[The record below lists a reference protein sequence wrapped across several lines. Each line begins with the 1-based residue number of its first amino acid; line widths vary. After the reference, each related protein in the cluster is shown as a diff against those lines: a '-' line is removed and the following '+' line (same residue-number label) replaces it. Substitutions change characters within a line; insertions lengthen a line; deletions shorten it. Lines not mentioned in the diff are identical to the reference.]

1 MKRHSMEV
9 YWLALLAAMCVIRLW
24 VMPLGSSF
32 WVDEMATSFV
42 VNHGADD
49 PTLRVAPQVPM
60 SIYYSLPRA
69 AAKLFGFSETVYRL
83 PSLLAM
89 LAALCLIGWIASRL
103 IHPDAGWFTV
113 FACLALRGFNDQAAD
128 ARPYALGT
136 CVLCLSA
143 WLLIR
148 WLDSSRWVDGILFAG
163 CASLL
168 WRVHLVFWPFYA
180 MFAAYAIVRV
190 ARRDTE
196 VTWLRAGAA
205 FALLGVLLVPVAGSA
220 ASILRTASAHVVSPL
235 PGATDLAAS
244 LKLGLL
250 ATSSVA
256 AAILGRW
263 LRLPAGKLP
272 AWSPLALIVA
282 WWLCAPLGLFAFSW
296 LTGDVTFVP
305 RYLYLGLPG
314 AALAGTAAA
323 ALFIPPQ
330 HWRTLSLALGAGVL
344 LFLGQWNQLWLPHH
358 NSNWRG
364 AALALNAQEPEA
376 DTPVICPSPFIEAK
390 APVWRPDYPLNS
402 FLYSQLLVYR
412 LAGKEYPFPF
422 ESSPEAEQEAR
433 QLTQGALAATGRFAI
448 YGPERSVLV
457 WRDWFRAQPELA
469 AWRNRRL
476 GSFGDVEA
484 VVFEKPGLAAGGRR
498 SW

>member
-1 MKRHSMEV
+1 MKRHSIEV
-9 YWLALLAAMCVIRLW
+9 YWLALLAALCIIRLW
-24 VMPLGSSF
+24 VIPMGSSF

-60 SIYYSLPRA
+60 SIYYALPRA
-69 AAKLFGFSETVYRL
+69 AGKLFGFSEAAYRL

-89 LAALCLIGWIASRL
+89 IAALWLIGRIAARL

-136 CVLCLSA
+136 CVLCVSV

-148 WLDSSRWVDGILFAG
+148 WLDSNRWLDAILFAG

-180 MFAAYAIVRV
+180 MFAAYAIVRL

-205 FALLGVLLVPVAGSA
+205 FALLGVLLAPVAGGA
-220 ASILRTASAHVVSPL
+220 AGLFRNAGAHVVSPL
-235 PGATDLAAS
+235 PGMTDLADS

-250 ATSSVA
+250 ATCSVG
-256 AAILGRW
+256 AAILSRW
-263 LRLPAGKLP
+263 RRWPAGKLP
-272 AWSPLALIVA
+272 PWSPLALIA
-282 WWLCAPLGLFAFSW
+282 GWWLCAPLGLFAFSW
-296 LTGDVTFVP
+296 LTGNVTFVQ

-314 AALAGTAAA
+314 AALAATTAA
-323 ALFIPPQ
+323 ALFVPPQ

-344 LFLGQWNQLWLPHH
+344 LALGQWSELWPPHQH
-358 NSNWRG
+358 SNWRG
-364 AALALNAQEPEA
+364 AALALNAQALAA

-390 APVWRPDYPLNS
+390 PPVWRPDYPTDS
-402 FLYSQLLVYR
+402 FLYSHLLPYR
-412 LAGKEYPFPF
+412 VAGKEYPFPF
-422 ESSPEAEQEAR
+422 ERSVEAELEAR
-433 QLTQGALAATGRFAI
+433 QLTQEILPAAGRFAI
-448 YGPERSVLV
+448 
-457 WRDWFRAQPELA
+457 
-469 AWRNRRL
+469 
-476 GSFGDVEA
+476 
-484 VVFEKPGLAAGGRR
+484 
-498 SW
+498 

>member
-1 MKRHSMEV
+1 MQRHAIKL
-9 YWLALLAAMCVIRLW
+9 YWLALLTALCIVRLW
-24 VMPLGSSF
+24 AMPLRSSF

-42 VNHGADD
+42 VNHGAND

-60 SIYYSLPRA
+60 SIYYALPRTA
-69 AAKLFGFSETVYRL
+69 EKLFGPSEVVDRL

-89 LAALCLIGWIASRL
+89 TVALWLIWRIAAKL
-103 IHPDAGWFTV
+103 IHPDAGWFAV
-113 FACLALRGFNDQAAD
+113 FACLALRGFNYLAAD
-128 ARPYALGT
+128 ARPYALGA

-148 WLDSSRWVDGILFAG
+148 WMDSNRWLDGILFAV

-205 FALLGVLLVPVAGSA
+205 FGLLGALLAPVAGGA
-220 ASILRTASAHVVSPL
+220 AGLMRNAGAHVVSPL
-235 PGATDLAAS
+235 PGAADLAAS

-250 ATSSVA
+250 ATCSVG
-256 AAILGRW
+256 AAILSRW
-263 LRLPAGKLP
+263 RRWPAGKFP
-272 AWSPLALIVA
+272 AWSPLALIA
-282 WWLCAPLGLFAFSW
+282 GWWLCAPLGLFAFSW
-296 LTGDVTFVP
+296 ITGNVTFVQ

-314 AALAGTAAA
+314 AALAATAAA

-344 LFLGQWNQLWLPHH
+344 LLLGQWTELWPPHQ

-364 AALALNAQEPEA
+364 AALALNAQA
-376 DTPVICPSPFIEAK
+376 LGMDTPVICPSPFIEARL
-390 APVWRPDYPLNS
+390 PVWRPDYPIDS
-402 FLYSQLLVYR
+402 FLYSQLLIYR
-412 LAGKEYPFPF
+412 VNGKEYPFPF
-422 ESSPEAEQEAR
+422 ESSPGAELEAR
-433 QLTQGALAATGRFAI
+433 KLTQEVLPATGRFAI
-448 YGPERSVLV
+448 YGPEKSALR
-457 WRDWFRAQPELA
+457 WRDWFQAQPELST
-469 AWRNRRL
+469 WRNRRL

-484 VVFEKPGLAAGGRR
+484 IVFEKPPSEPRP
-498 SW
+498 

>member
-1 MKRHSMEV
+1 MKRHSIEV
-9 YWLALLAAMCVIRLW
+9 YWLALLAALCVIRLW
-24 VMPLGSSF
+24 VAPLGSSF

-60 SIYYSLPRA
+60 SIYYALPRA
-69 AAKLFGFSETVYRL
+69 AGKLFGFSEVAYRL

-89 LAALCLIGWIASRL
+89 IAALFLIGRIAARL

-128 ARPYALGT
+128 ARPYALGS
-136 CVLCLSA
+136 CVLCVSV

-148 WLDSSRWVDGILFAG
+148 WLDSNRWLDGILFAL

-168 WRVHLVFWPFYA
+168 WRVHLVFWPFYP

-190 ARRDTE
+190 ARRDTA

-205 FALLGVLLVPVAGSA
+205 FALLGALLAPVAGGA
-220 ASILRTASAHVVSPL
+220 AAILRTAGAHVVSPL

-250 ATSSVA
+250 ATCSVS
-256 AAILGRW
+256 AAILGRR

-272 AWSPLALIVA
+272 AWSPLALIAA
-282 WWLCAPLGLFAFSW
+282 WWLCAPLGLFGFSW

-314 AALAGTAAA
+314 AALAATAAA
-323 ALFIPPQ
+323 ALFVPPQ
-330 HWRTLSLALGAGVL
+330 HWRTLSLALGGGVL
-344 LFLGQWNQLWLPHH
+344 LLLGQWTQLWPPHH
-358 NSNWRG
+358 NSNWRS
-364 AALALNAQEPEA
+364 AALSLNAQQLGA

-390 APVWRPDYPLNS
+390 PPVWRPDYPMDS

-412 LAGKEYPFPF
+412 VAGKEYPFPF
-422 ESSPEAEQEAR
+422 ESSPEAEMEAR
-433 QLTQGALAATGRFAI
+433 KLTQEVLPAAGRFAI
-448 YGPERSVLV
+448 YGPERSVLD
-457 WRDWFRAQPELA
+457 WREWFRAQPELA

-484 VVFEKPGLAAGGRR
+484 VVFEKPLPAARR
-498 SW
+498 